1 VYKKCLGFLVQ
12 FALMLCDLKR
22 NWTETTNFSQTRQ
35 EQFLWKLV
43 RSFSCS
49 KTRTDRHTRRS

>member
-1 VYKKCLGFLVQ
+1 LGFLVQ